1 MKRSD
6 IAPSRADAIE
16 AFINDYCSE
25 NGTAPSM
32 QEIADALGLGKTT
45 VFYHLK
51 RMEEEGRIEK
61 RGHRGVWTPAR
72 LAGRTDNIAPIVG
85 NVACGTP
92 LFAVE
97 NIEEYVRL
105 PEALFGRGDFF
116 FLRAHGSS
124 MIGVGI
130 DDGDLVLIRKQET
143 ADPGEIV
150 VALVH
155 ENDEATLKR
164 YFPEPE
170 KGRIWLHPE
179 NPAEK
184 EIYVP
189 IEDCTIQGVA
199 VKVIKNL

>member
-1 MKRSD
+1 MKRKD
-6 IAPSRADAIE
+6 IAPNRADAIE
-16 AFINDYCSE
+16 IFINDYCSE
-25 NGTAPSM
+25 YGTAPSM
-32 QEIADALGLGKTT
+32 QEIADGLGLGKTT

-51 RMEEEGRIEK
+51 HMEEAGRIEK
-61 RGHRGVWTPAR
+61 RGHRGVFTPAL
-72 LAGRTDNIAPIVG
+72 LAERTDSIAPILG
-85 NVACGTP
+85 SVACGAP

-105 PEALFGRGDFF
+105 PEALFGRGEFF
-116 FLRAHGSS
+116 FLHAHGSS
-124 MIGVGI
+124 MIDVGI
-130 DDGDLVLIRKQET
+130 DDGDLVLVRKQNT
-143 ADPGEIV
+143 ADVGQIV

-155 ENDEATLKR
+155 EKDEATLKR

-170 KGRIWLHPE
+170 KGRIRLHPE

-189 IEDCTIQGVA
+189 IEDCIIQGVA

>member
-6 IAPSRADAIE
+6 IAPNRAAAIE
-16 AFINDYCSE
+16 AFINNYCSE
-25 NGTAPSM
+25 NSTAPSM

-51 RMEEEGRIEK
+51 RMEEDGRIEK
-61 RGHRGVWTPAR
+61 RGHRGIWTRAR
-72 LAGRTDNIAPIVG
+72 LADRTESVAPIVG
-85 NVACGTP
+85 YVSCGTP
-92 LFAVE
+92 LLAIE

-143 ADPGEIV
+143 AEPGEIV

-179 NPAEK
+179 NPSEK

-189 IEDCTIQGVA
+189 IEDCAIQGVA